1 MSKDNNRYMTD
12 GEIVTFYRQA
22 KSPKKQIT
30 ILAQLNCMK
39 KQEIKDILIKA
50 GCNLNKPPAKNI
62 TNSVAIRRINWEAI
76 DPEIIRL
83 YKEGKKYREI
93 AEITGVGIKSIGV
106 RVHRLRDK
114 GYIPSELRIRRAYTK

>member
-1 MSKDNNRYMTD
+1 MRKDNDRYMTD

-22 KSPKKQIT
+22 KSPKRQIT

-50 GCNLNKPPAKNI
+50 GCNLNKPPRKNK
-62 TNSVAIRRINWEAI
+62 TSGGTIRRINWKEI

-106 RVHRLRDK
+106 RIHRLRNK
-114 GYIPSELRIRRAYTK
+114 GYIPSELRIRGGATN